1 MASAFRFFVNFIV
14 GVVFAALTVLV
25 LSPLFAAFMP
35 GDPQNTGA
43 GSTVVALSLGAIVW
57 LLVLFA
63 PTVRRGFGRSFL
75 SLGAATVLL
84 PISMLALSGRVTS
97 DMVLKAST
105 EGDQGAAALGGM
117 LAGGLATGLA
127 GFVGLIVGGL
137 LLIIGLV
144 LSLGGTREVIVK
156 NK

>member
-1 MASAFRFFVNFIV
+1 MASAFRFIVNFIV
-14 GVVFAALTVLV
+14 GGVFAALTVLV

-35 GDPQNTGA
+35 GEAPDEGA
-43 GSTVVALSLGAIVW
+43 ASTVVALALGGLVW

-63 PTVRRGFGRSFL
+63 PTIRRGFGRSFL
-75 SLGAATVLL
+75 SLGSATLLL
-84 PISMLALSGRVTS
+84 PISMLALSGRVTN
-97 DMVLKAST
+97 DMVLEASS
-105 EGDQGAAALGGM
+105 EADQGAAALGGM

-127 GFVGLIVGGL
+127 GFVGFIVGGI
-137 LLIIGLV
+137 LLILGLV

>member
-1 MASAFRFFVNFIV
+1 MASAFRFLINFIV
-14 GVVFAALTVLV
+14 GGVFAALTVLV

-35 GDPQNTGA
+35 GDPQDTSA
-43 GSTVVALSLGAIVW
+43 ASTLVALALGAVVW

-63 PTVRRGFGRSFL
+63 PTIRRGFGRSFL

-97 DMVLKAST
+97 DMMLEASS

-117 LAGGLATGLA
+117 LAGGFATGLA
-127 GFVGLIVGGL
+127 GFVGFIVGGL

-156 NK
+156 DK